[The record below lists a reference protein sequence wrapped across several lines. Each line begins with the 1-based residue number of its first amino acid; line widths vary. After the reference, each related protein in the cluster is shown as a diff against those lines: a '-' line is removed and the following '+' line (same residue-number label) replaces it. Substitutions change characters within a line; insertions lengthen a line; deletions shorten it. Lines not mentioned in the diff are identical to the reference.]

1 MSTATQT
8 VRDSFN
14 FNIEKF
20 PLSGP
25 DGMQTPWYGLFRSDN
40 GEVVGEGSVTSRY
53 VPHQTDDVIALVEA
67 AESVFDE
74 SVSVRTHFRDG
85 HFVTL
90 EPSRDYRKAIFG
102 TSDNIFPR
110 LFIRGCFDRKA
121 FSASLGYYRDICK
134 NLSIM
139 RSVTETTQNIRHTS
153 GLRSKMNELIGQF
166 QTLKESWQTL
176 GSLVERMQNVNVN
189 LAEFLNSVY
198 GEPEQEDGRGVTI
211 HRNRTEKI
219 FQRLSSERLRSGRP
233 QLGSDWMV
241 SAWEAY
247 NAVQGF
253 VQHDSTRRNG
263 TSEYDRVVLA
273 LNSEPVR
280 VAERLAVEAVSAA

>member
-121 FSASLGYYRDICK
+121 FSASL
-134 NLSIM
+134 
-139 RSVTETTQNIRHTS
+139 E
-153 GLRSKMNELIGQF
+153 IGRAH
-166 QTLKESWQTL
+166 
-176 GSLVERMQNVNVN
+176 V
-189 LAEFLNSVY
+189 
-198 GEPEQEDGRGVTI
+198 
-211 HRNRTEKI
+211 
-219 FQRLSSERLRSGRP
+219 
-233 QLGSDWMV
+233 
-241 SAWEAY
+241 
-247 NAVQGF
+247 
-253 VQHDSTRRNG
+253 
-263 TSEYDRVVLA
+263 
-273 LNSEPVR
+273 
-280 VAERLAVEAVSAA
+280 